1 MPDYPHLPQEA
12 LVELVVSNGL
22 TTRLICTPSHL
33 GELVTGWLF
42 TQGVIETPDDILSL
56 QICDFN
62 TRVLVQIRPHEELSP
77 TPFRILLSSG
87 CSGGSILETSLNTEG
102 IFNNSR
108 STATMSMLVQGIASM
123 YDAAFETSDSSGLH
137 CAAIISLTDERGIV
151 ADSDIGRHNAVDK
164 VIGGLLTKAPEFGRS
179 FLVTSG
185 RVSSDMVLKAIRA
198 GIPIVA
204 TRRSVTSLA
213 ADLAAKTG
221 VTIAARL
228 TRNTPVIVGNRNRI
242 VE

>member
-42 TQGVIETPDDILSL
+42 TQGVVETADDIISL

-62 TRVLVQIRPHEELSP
+62 TRVLVQVRPNEMPSP
-77 TPFRILLSSG
+77 TPFCILLSSG
-87 CSGGSILETSLNTEG
+87 CGGGSVLESSLNIES
-102 IFNNSR
+102 IFNR
-108 STATMSMLVQGIASM
+108 SHVTTTISTLVQGIAEM
-123 YDAAFETSDSSGLH
+123 YDAAFAKRDSSGLH
-137 CAAIISLTDERGIV
+137 CAAIVPLPDRQGIV

-164 VIGGLLTKAPEFGRS
+164 VIGRALTRAHDFGNS

-185 RVSSDMVLKAIRA
+185 RISSDMVLKAIRA

-213 ADLAAKTG
+213 AELAAQTG
-221 VTIAARL
+221 ITVAARL
-228 TRNTPVIVGNRNRI
+228 TRNMPVIVGNCDRI